1 MEHER
6 AEDLRQLK
14 EEEMYQIHE
23 QHRADIEEQKLH
35 LARLMEENERA
46 RAKAEEEI
54 ELARESLAKEKE
66 ACTSS
71 CFFYGPW
78 YKW

>member
-1 MEHER
+1 
-6 AEDLRQLK
+6 
-14 EEEMYQIHE
+14 MYQIHE
-23 QHRADIEEQKLH
+23 QHRADIEEQRHH

-66 ACTSS
+66 ACTFS
-71 CFFYGPW
+71 CFFMSHDINGNTRAHPVHPVCGG
-78 YKW
+78 